1 MLRYMIA
8 GLAGLVLAGCT
19 ASPGPTPSPSPP
31 VATATPTTPTPSTPS
46 PTPTPTWDAKQ
57 TAAVK
62 AVRAYFAAS
71 TKIGANPAKYTQ
83 TQMVVLLRD
92 SIGGDMIKS
101 NVDSYLYLKKRG
113 YREVGKITMASV
125 EVDKVADYGRGDKM
139 TVTVCQDQTALQV
152 VDRQGK
158 VVASEQK
165 NTPAYLLREYTVR
178 KPPGEG
184 RFRVFG
190 MRTGSGTCGP

>member
-1 MLRYMIA
+1 MLRYLIA
-8 GLAGLVLAGCT
+8 GLAGLVLIGCT
-19 ASPGPTPSPSPP
+19 TPSGPTPSPSAP
-31 VATATPTTPTPSTPS
+31 VATSTPTSPTPSTPT
-46 PTPTPTWDAKQ
+46 PTPTPRWDAKQ
-57 TAAVK
+57 RAGVK
-62 AVRAYFAAS
+62 AVTDYFAAS
-71 TKIGANPAKYTQ
+71 TKIGANPARYTQ

-125 EVDKVADYGRGDKM
+125 EVDKVGDYGRGDEM
-139 TVTVCQDQTALQV
+139 MVTVCQDQTALQV

-158 VVASEQK
+158 VVASEKK

-178 KPPGEG
+178 KPPNEG

-190 MRTGSGTCGP
+190 MRTGAGKCGS